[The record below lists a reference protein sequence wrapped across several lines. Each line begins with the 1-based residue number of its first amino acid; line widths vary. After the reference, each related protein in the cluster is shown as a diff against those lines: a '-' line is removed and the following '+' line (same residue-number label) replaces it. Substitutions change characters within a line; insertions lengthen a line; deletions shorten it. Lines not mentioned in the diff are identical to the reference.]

1 MSRLQPLDPAA
12 ATGKAQALL
21 DGVRKKLG
29 LVPNMMRTMA
39 SSPAVLEGYLGLSGA
54 LGAGQLPAKLRE
66 QIALAVAQANGCNYC
81 LAAHSLLGRKAGL
94 ADSDVLAAR
103 RGDASDLR
111 ARAAICF
118 ALAVVAARGGVAD
131 AELER
136 VRGAGFGDGEIAE
149 IVAHVA
155 LNVLTNYL
163 NRVADTEIDF
173 PRAPALADEAA

>member
-1 MSRLQPLDPAA
+1 MSRLQPVDPAA
-12 ATGKAQALL
+12 AAGNVQTLL
-21 DGVRKKLG
+21 EGLRKKLG
-29 LVPNMMRTMA
+29 AVPNMMRTMA

-54 LGAGQLPAKLRE
+54 LGAGQLPVAIRE

-81 LAAHSLLGRKAGL
+81 LAAHSLLGGKAGL
-94 ADSDVLAAR
+94 TDGDVLAAR
-103 RGDASDLR
+103 RGNARDPR
-111 ARAAICF
+111 AQAAIRF

-163 NRVADTEIDF
+163 NRVADTEVDF
-173 PRAPALADEAA
+173 PSPPGLDAEAA

>member
-1 MSRLQPLDPAA
+1 MSRLQALDPAA

-54 LGAGQLPAKLRE
+54 LGSGQLLATLRE

-81 LAAHSLLGRKAGL
+81 LAAHSLLGSKAGL
-94 ADSDVLAAR
+94 ANGDVVAAR
-103 RGDASDLR
+103 RGDASDPR
-111 ARAAICF
+111 AHAAIRF
-118 ALAVVAARGGVAD
+118 ALAVVASRGGVAD

-173 PRAPALADEAA
+173 PRAPALTSEAA